1 MASSFATM
9 SSVGYFTLSGSHTM
23 DKKFLCSSRRLSSF
37 ASISSNSFG
46 GGKQNVFLQKKCSP
60 RVRAMAKELY
70 FNKDGSAI
78 KKLQVSLQLI
88 TFQFDFSL
96 K

>member
-9 SSVGYFTLSGSHTM
+9 SSIGYFTSSSSHTM
-23 DKKFLCSSRRLSSF
+23 DKKFLGSSRRLSSF
-37 ASISSNSFG
+37 ASISANSFEG
-46 GGKQNVFLQKKCSP
+46 RKQSMVLQKRCSSK
-60 RVRAMAKELY
+60 VRAMAKELY

-88 TFQFDFSL
+88 TCQFDFSL

>member
-1 MASSFATM
+1 M

-23 DKKFLCSSRRLSSF
+23 DKKFLGSSRRLSSF

-46 GGKQNVFLQKKCSP
+46 GSKENMVLQKKCSP
-60 RVRAMAKELY
+60 KVRAMAKELY

-78 KKLQVSLQLI
+78 KKLQVSLQLMKC
-88 TFQFDFSL
+88 QFDSSL